1 MHVTRLEDARAYDA
15 PGHVDVRS
23 LRLQGQEA
31 SGAANFW
38 VGLSLFLPGGGVERS
53 ASPIEKVYVVI
64 EGEVTVVTD
73 DGEAVLGPYDSC
85 WLAASE
91 PRSIEN
97 RTNRPATMLVVLPS
111 ATAAAADLRPRPA

>member
-1 MHVTRLEDARAYDA
+1 MHVTRLEDARAYEA
-15 PGHVDVRS
+15 PGHVDTRS

-31 SGAANFW
+31 SDAANFW
-38 VGLSLFLPGGGVERS
+38 VGLSLFLPGGGCERS
-53 ASPIEKVYVVI
+53 ASPIEKVYVVT

-73 DGEAVLGPYDSC
+73 DGEAVLRPYDSC

-91 PRSIEN
+91 ARSIEN

-111 ATAAAADLRPRPA
+111 APGAAADLRPRSR